1 MNAER
6 LLLHYEQIADAPDAI
21 ARLRRFILDLAVRG
35 KLVPQDPADETASE
49 LLKQIV
55 AEKAFFE
62 TNKRTKVSSVTILRA
77 CGELPSNW
85 VWSTFS
91 EISLRLHYGFTAS
104 ADQKLKDVRLLRI
117 TDIQDGKVNWDDVP
131 GCAINDKAAGAYL
144 LEPGDIL
151 IARTGGTIGKTFL
164 VSDTPVKSVFASY
177 LIRLQPARALFDR
190 YIKLFC
196 DTSLYWDQLSA
207 GSRGGGQPNVNGQTL
222 GSLLFPLPP
231 LDEQHRIVAKVDE
244 LMALI
249 DELEEVR
256 TKRDAKR
263 DKLAAASLVRLN
275 EPDPETFHDDA
286 RFALDALP
294 ALTARPDQIKQ
305 LRQTILN
312 LAVRGKLVP
321 QDPADEPA
329 EELLRQILEV
339 RNGITRS
346 SKKISIEDAIVQ
358 SDNSLSGWVSATVQ
372 DVAEVGT
379 GSTPTST
386 DSSYYSNGHI
396 PWLTSSASGLD
407 EIISADN
414 FVTEKAVREFRLK
427 IYPPGSLLVALY
439 GQGKTRG
446 QVAKLSLSATVNQAC
461 AVITWI
467 AGFEDLEKFMLLIF
481 RQQYHEMRLKAEG
494 GAQPNLNL
502 RKIKELK
509 IPLPPLAEQHRI
521 VAKVDELMALCDQL
535 EASLTNADE
544 TREKLLD
551 ALLAEALA
559 PVETIKIQEV
569 AG

>member
-1 MNAER
+1 MNADR
-6 LLLHYEQIADAPDAI
+6 LLQHYEQIAGAPDAI

-35 KLVPQDPADETASE
+35 KLVPQNIGDGP
-49 LLKQIV
+49 
-55 AEKAFFE
+55 
-62 TNKRTKVSSVTILRA
+62 
-77 CGELPSNW
+77 
-85 VWSTFS
+85 
-91 EISLRLHYGFTAS
+91 AS
-104 ADQKLKDVRLLRI
+104 ALMTQVDNLSADDTGLPQGWCRAKVGSILNFQYGKGLKATERLKSGPVPVFGSNGVVGY
-117 TDIQDGKVNWDDVP
+117 TDEPLTTRPSVIVGRK
-131 GCAINDKAAGAYL
+131 GSAGALNLCDGPSWTTDVAYFI
-144 LEPGDIL
+144 EVPEVFDI
-151 IARTGGTIGKTFL
+151 
-164 VSDTPVKSVFASY
+164 
-177 LIRLQPARALFDR
+177 R
-190 YIKLFC
+190 YLFC
-196 DTSLYWDQLSA
+196 SLASLGLDKLGKGVKPGLSRA
-207 GSRGGGQPNVNGQTL
+207 DAYEQTIDIP
-222 GSLLFPLPP
+222 SLN
-231 LDEQHRIVAKVDE
+231 EQHRICAKVDE
-244 LMALI
+244 LMALC
-249 DELEEVR
+249 DELETARAER
-256 TKRDAKR
+256 EAKR
-263 DKLAAASLVRLN
+263 DRLATASLARLN
-275 EPDPETFHDDA
+275 APDLETFHDDA
-286 RFALDALP
+286 RFVLDALP

-329 EELLRQILEV
+329 EELLKQILEV

-407 EIISADN
+407 EIIIADN

-535 EASLTNADE
+535 EASLTSADA
-544 TREKLLD
+544 TRKKLLD
-551 ALLAEALA
+551 ALLSEALA
-559 PVETIKIQEV
+559 PIETSKIQE
-569 AG
+569 AAE